1 VGNVKNRA
9 TGDTA
14 GQTKEILQKNLEK
27 IKSEDVKSRLKVTL
41 VITMI

>member
-14 GQTKEILQKNLEK
+14 GQTKEILQKNEEFRK
-27 IKSEDVKSRLKVTL
+27 NKK
-41 VITMI
+41 